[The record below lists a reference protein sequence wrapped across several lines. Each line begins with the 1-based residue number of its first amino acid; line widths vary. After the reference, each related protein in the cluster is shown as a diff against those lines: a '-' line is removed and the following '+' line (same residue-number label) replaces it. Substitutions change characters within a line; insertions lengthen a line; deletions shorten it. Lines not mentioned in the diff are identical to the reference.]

1 MERSGLR
8 EWDGS
13 RWWSM
18 REIVRRGVTLE
29 RGRRKGKKQV
39 PRYARNDNSRA
50 FRWVVRRVEE
60 GSMAWRRRV
69 AGLASVAGRG
79 WVVGLGFV
87 AGRAVTEVGGIRTVG
102 VGGRAGRGSC
112 GWS

>member
-8 EWDGS
+8 EGGGS
-13 RWWSM
+13 RWWLM
-18 REIVRRGVTLE
+18 REFVRRGVTLE

-50 FRWVVRRVEE
+50 FRRVVVRRVEE

-69 AGLASVAGRG
+69 AGLASVAGRAEADVV
-79 WVVGLGFV
+79 VVGV
-87 AGRAVTEVGGIRTVG
+87 VGGRIRV
-102 VGGRAGRGSC
+102 RAGRGSRGC
-112 GWS
+112 R